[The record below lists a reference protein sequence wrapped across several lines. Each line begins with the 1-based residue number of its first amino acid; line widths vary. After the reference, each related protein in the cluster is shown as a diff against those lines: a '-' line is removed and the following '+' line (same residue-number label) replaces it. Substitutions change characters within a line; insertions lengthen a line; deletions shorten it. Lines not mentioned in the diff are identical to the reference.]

1 MIQHRKKN
9 KMIKQ
14 NNNLIQNYTDSDLH
28 SFAKLEDFSNYNVVS
43 NDAKKN
49 EKVYQSVDYTL
60 SDKKQFKKLMNFNK
74 NIKTSS
80 IEYFIDN
87 FSYSDDLTDNRTHQ
101 ETNSF
106 YNESDIENFKNF
118 KKFSFGSSPDTL
130 KYTNKKDK
138 SVDTKINYTVSD
150 LEVFNSIIESKEDST
165 NNHIAAKNDDA
176 KNLNSNIER
185 SSIKIIDF
193 DELKKKEK
201 IHNKERIEKIK
212 VVYFD

>member
-1 MIQHRKKN
+1 
-9 KMIKQ
+9 MIKQ
-14 NNNLIQNYTDSDLH
+14 NNNLIQKYTDSDLQ
-28 SFAKLEDFSNYNVVS
+28 SFAKLGDFSNNNVVS
-43 NDAKKN
+43 NDTKNN

-87 FSYSDDLTDNRTHQ
+87 FSYSDDLTDNRPHQ

-106 YNESDIENFKNF
+106 YNESDIQNFKNF
-118 KKFSFGSSPDTL
+118 KKFSLGSSPDTL

-150 LEVFNSIIESKEDST
+150 LEAFNCIVESKGGST
-165 NNHIAAKNDDA
+165 NNQTTAKNADA
-176 KNLNSNIER
+176 KNLKSTIDR
-185 SSIKIIDF
+185 KSIKIIDF

-201 IHNKERIEKIK
+201 IHNQERIEKIK